1 MAAADKFEE
10 QAEEIIAL
18 YSEGLSVARLRER
31 FGISAWA
38 LYGLLGRHRVPLR
51 GTARRDSASGRAVAE
66 FERLRADGMTH
77 DEIADKFGIKPV
89 TLKRALQQ
97 KAATSR

>member
-1 MAAADKFEE
+1 MTADKFED

-18 YSEGLSVARLRER
+18 YAEGLSVERLRER

-38 LYGLLGRHRVPLR
+38 LYGLLRRHRVLLR
-51 GTARRDSASGRAVAE
+51 GTTRLNSASGRAVAQY
-66 FERLRADGMTH
+66 ERLCAGGMTH
-77 DEIADKFGIKPV
+77 DEIAEKFGIKPA
-89 TLKRALQQ
+89 TLNRALRQ